1 MCMVL
6 VAATDALSIRID
18 LATAVTGKHHQVFHY
33 YLNTNFFPLQTTAFV
48 SRCSWKKFL
57 PVFCDE
63 DGSRAARPPQR
74 GGQTQRGRTLLPGVC
89 HLQGRAGG
97 DIRLF
102 FHALIHHSN
111 TLSVSRPTLSI
122 WSPT

>member
-1 MCMVL
+1 MVL
-6 VAATDALSIRID
+6 VAATDALSIRTD

-33 YLNTNFFPLQTTAFV
+33 YFNTNFPPLQTTAFV

-74 GGQTQRGRTLLPGVC
+74 GGEAQRGRTLLPGVC

-97 DIRLF
+97 DITLF
-102 FHALIHHSN
+102 FHALINHSN
-111 TLSVSRPTLSI
+111 TLSVSRPTPSI